1 MKSNEDTDL
10 AVAVTVR
17 AVEDMDPLVVAAMD
31 PVITMVQAAAD
42 TVAIA
47 AVVDTV
53 ETAATLEDTLAVTA
67 DTAAIAAIVATA
79 ATVVMATVA
88 IAAIVVMATAV
99 VMATVVIAVTATVGT
114 ETPVTVSLASNLE
127 ANLVSLAN
135 NLEVNL
141 VNRVSP
147 VSLASNL
154 AANQASPVNRGSLVN
169 PDKPLVNLLAPP
181 ASAVA
186 TALVETAAPTALV
199 ALARLLPTLPK
210 PARCSTAGTR

>member
-1 MKSNEDTDL
+1 MPMKSNEDTDL

-114 ETPVTVSLASNLE
+114 ETPVTVSLASNL
-127 ANLVSLAN
+127 
-135 NLEVNL
+135 
-141 VNRVSP
+141 
-147 VSLASNL
+147 